1 MTFNSYSL
9 AGEDPKPMTV
19 AEVDCLKELVRDI
32 MTKYPIIIN
41 IGAERGVS
49 TLAMLEELP
58 DATIYSI
65 DVNPCEG
72 EIENVHKAGLD
83 TTRVIRL
90 LGRSQ
95 DIGRSWSFR
104 TDFIWVDGDHSYEGV
119 KGDIIAWAKHVVLGG
134 VIAFHDYFDGDPPE
148 HNPSGAGKAV
158 RELMH
163 PDDLI
168 MTCERIRAFRR

>member
-9 AGEDPKPMTV
+9 AGPDPNPMTV

-32 MTKYPIIIN
+32 MTKYSIIIN

-49 TLAMLEELP
+49 TIAMLEELP
-58 DATIYSI
+58 DGTIYSI

-72 EIENVHKAGLD
+72 EMENVQKAGLD

-95 DIGRSWSFR
+95 DIGLRWSFPI
-104 TDFIWVDGDHSYEGV
+104 DFIWVDGDHRCEGV
-119 KGDIIAWAKHVVLGG
+119 RGDILAWAKHIVPGG
-134 VIAFHDYFDGDPPE
+134 IMAFHDCFDGEPPP
-148 HNPSGAGKAV
+148 HNPSGAGRAV
-158 RELMH
+158 RELMN

-168 MTCERIRAFRR
+168 MNCERIRAFRR